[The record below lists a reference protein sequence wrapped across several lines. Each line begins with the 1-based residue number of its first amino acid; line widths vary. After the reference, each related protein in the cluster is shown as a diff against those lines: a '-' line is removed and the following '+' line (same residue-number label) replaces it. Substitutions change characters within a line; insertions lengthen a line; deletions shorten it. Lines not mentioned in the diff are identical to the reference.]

1 MNWLS
6 PLTALYAGAVTV
18 PLLLLL
24 YFLKLKRR
32 ERTVAST
39 LLWKRAVQDLNVNA
53 PFQKLRR
60 SILLL
65 LQLLALLAIVAALG
79 GPTLLLRSLDT
90 PRYVLLIDNS
100 ASMNATDVKP
110 TRLESAKKQAKT
122 FIESTTEKSFAS
134 IARKLPQIMV
144 ITLNDSAK
152 VVCNFTSDKNQLLSA
167 IDAIKPADGG
177 TNLGQALA
185 LARAFCQGPE
195 SQTDSADKAQAAN
208 LLLFSDG
215 GIRDA
220 QNLSVMADEM
230 TYHAIGE
237 SSDNIGITAMN
248 ARRSF
253 ENAEQVNVF
262 ATLTN
267 YNDAEVTTDIELSIN
282 GDLKAV
288 KTITIAPKKV
298 DAATGDQVLGQSSV
312 DFEVSSLSFGVI
324 ELRLLRKD
332 VLTADN
338 AAWSAIAAP
347 RDIKVLFV
355 SDGNPVLESA
365 LAACEQIEL
374 FKATR
379 GEFAAMDK
387 QAMEITR
394 PYDIIV
400 LDGHDGAAVG
410 RGCYL
415 VFGKPP
421 QGIGAEA
428 VDQEKNQFVVDYRAR
443 HPVLK
448 YVNLDNLFVAE
459 CYKMDFPR
467 EGEVLAEFDK
477 TVAIGTVRKAGST
490 YLLAGFDVMETN
502 WPFEPG
508 FVLFIYNASSYLAE
522 DAGLAEKTELKVAEP
537 VILEGLEAGAEA
549 VFAGPGYGDETI
561 SVIESGKLRLP
572 VMERVGLYSL
582 EFADGR
588 RRTFAVNLLDDS
600 ESDISPKM
608 QLSLTGRTL
617 DAKDSVLRR
626 FNQPLWPYIVAAVLC
641 LVCIEWFVYN
651 RKVRI

>member
-6 PLTALYAGAVTV
+6 PLTALYAGAVTL

-32 ERTVAST
+32 EKTVAST

-79 GPTLLLRSLDT
+79 GPTLSLRSLDT

-110 TRLESAKKQAKT
+110 NRLESAKAQAKT
-122 FIESTTEKSFAS
+122 FIESATEKSLAS
-134 IARKLPQIMV
+134 IGRKLPQIMV
-144 ITLNDSAK
+144 IALNDSAK

-167 IDAIKPADGG
+167 VNAIKPGDGG

-185 LARAFCQGPE
+185 LAQAFCQGPE
-195 SQTDSADKAQAAN
+195 SQTDSADKTQAAN

-220 QNLSVMADEM
+220 QNLSLMADEM

-267 YNDAEVTTDIELSIN
+267 YNDADVTTDIELSIN

-288 KTITIAPKKV
+288 KTITIAPKKT
-298 DAATGDQVLGQSSV
+298 DAASGEQLWGQSSV
-312 DFEVSSLSFGVI
+312 DFEVSSLGFGVI
-324 ELRLLRKD
+324 ELRLLRQD
-332 VLTADN
+332 HLSADN

-379 GEFAAMDK
+379 SEFAAMDK
-387 QAMEITR
+387 QAMEVTR

-400 LDGHDGAAVG
+400 LDGHDGAPVG

-421 QGIGAEA
+421 QGIGAE
-428 VDQEKNQFVVDYRAR
+428 VVGQEKNQFVVDYRAR

-459 CYKMDFPR
+459 CCKMDFPR

-490 YLLAGFDVMETN
+490 FLLAGFNVMETN

-508 FVLFIYNASSYLAE
+508 FVLFIYNAVSYLAE
-522 DAGLAEKTELKVAEP
+522 DADLAEKTELKVAEP
-537 VILEGLEAGAEA
+537 VILEGLDAGAEA
-549 VFAGPGYGDETI
+549 VLTGPGYKNERI

-582 EFADGR
+582 EFADGP
-588 RRTFAVNLLDDS
+588 RRTFAVNLLDEA
-600 ESDISPKM
+600 ESDISPKT

-617 DAKDSVLRR
+617 DADDSVLRR